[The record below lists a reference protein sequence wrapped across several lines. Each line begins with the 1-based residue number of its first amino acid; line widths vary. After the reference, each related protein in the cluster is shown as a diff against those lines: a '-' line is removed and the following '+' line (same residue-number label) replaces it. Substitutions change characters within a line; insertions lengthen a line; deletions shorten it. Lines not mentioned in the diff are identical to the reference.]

1 MLSDTEK
8 AELLREFPTNLE
20 LSYETLIHNK
30 VYNAEY
36 MQAIPEGK
44 KYFAWFTTF
53 KNQNICALLELGE
66 NHRQIKSL
74 KTIHT
79 CFHAHLSYGTIFYGT
94 HFHNNYFS
102 IEDIY
107 QYKGH
112 WSKRADKFAVLKEL
126 FERYLKQTAY
136 FKYQLVFGVPLM
148 STKIEDL
155 LSQLAT
161 IPYKIKYIQFRLYN
175 QILNYDPNQTSQQ
188 THQTHQTNSYH
199 HASKPDFDTNKEL
212 VFKITPDIQ
221 NDIYNLFI
229 YDNNSET
236 KYTLHEISYI
246 PDYITSV
253 MMNKLFRN
261 IKENQN
267 LDALEESDDEEEFED
282 ERPDKFVYLNKE
294 YKMVCKYNTKFN
306 KWYPCRLAGKHE
318 KVATLRDFQTQSSTQ
333 QQYPSQ
339 QNRPQY
345 QQQNRTQYQQV
356 RQQYPKTVRTQYQQ
370 K

>member
-8 AELLREFPTNLE
+8 AELLREFPANLE

-36 MQAIPEGK
+36 IQAIPEGK
-44 KYFAWFTTF
+44 KCFAWFTTF

-66 NHRQIKSL
+66 NHRQIKSI
-74 KTIHT
+74 KTIQT
-79 CFHAHLSYGTIFYGT
+79 CFHTHLSYGTIFYGT
-94 HFHNNYFS
+94 HFHSQYFS
-102 IEDIY
+102 IEDVY

-136 FKYQLVFGVPLM
+136 FKYQIVFGVPLM
-148 STKIEDL
+148 ATKIEDMM
-155 LSQLAT
+155 SQLAT
-161 IPYKIKYIQFRLYN
+161 IPYKIKYIQFRVYN
-175 QILNYDPNQTSQQ
+175 QILNYDPTQTPQ
-188 THQTHQTNSYH
+188 TIQKIPHTNSYH
-199 HASKPDFDTNKEL
+199 VSKPDFDTNKEL

-229 YDNNSET
+229 YDGGSET
-236 KYTLHEISYI
+236 KYALHEIAYI

-267 LDALEESDDEEEFED
+267 LDALEESEDEEEFED

-318 KVATLRDFQTQSSTQ
+318 KVATLRDLQTTTT
-333 QQYPSQ
+333 
-339 QNRPQY
+339 NRPQY
-345 QQQNRTQYQQV
+345 PQYPQSNRPQV
-356 RQQYPKTVRTQYQQ
+356 RQQYPKTVRPQYQQ
-370 K
+370 NIF

>member
-1 MLSDTEK
+1 MFTDEECASILSD
-8 AELLREFPTNLE
+8 FPKFE
-20 LSYETLIHNK
+20 LSYEIMTHKKVFNHNIIL
-30 VYNAEY
+30 
-36 MQAIPEGK
+36 AIPEGIK
-44 KYFAWFTTF
+44 CFAWFTTF
-53 KNQNICALLELGE
+53 KNQNICALLEIGD

-74 KTIHT
+74 KMIHT

-94 HFHNNYFS
+94 HFHNQYFS
-102 IEDIY
+102 IEDVY
-107 QYKGH
+107 QYKGQ

-126 FERYLKQTAY
+126 FEMYLKQTAY
-136 FKYQLVFGVPLM
+136 FKYQIVFGAPLM
-148 STKIEDL
+148 ATKIEDV
-155 LSQLAT
+155 LSQIAT
-161 IPYKIKYIQFRLYN
+161 LPYKIKYIQYRVYN
-175 QILNYDPNQTSQQ
+175 QILNYDPNQTS
-188 THQTHQTNSYH
+188 HQSHQTNTYH
-199 HASKPDFDTNKEL
+199 VSKPDFDTSKEL

-236 KYTLHEISYI
+236 KYTLHEIAYI

-306 KWYPCRLAGKHE
+306 KWYPCRLAGKHD
-318 KVATLRDFQTQSSTQ
+318 KVATLRDLQTTTTTTTTNIRTP
-333 QQYPSQ
+333 YSQ
-339 QNRPQY
+339 TNRAPY
-345 QQQNRTQYQQV
+345 QQKIRP
-356 RQQYPKTVRTQYQQ
+356 QQYPKTVRTQYSQNNILLV
-370 K
+370 